1 MENIRDIE
9 EEILDQLASSC
20 ECDIIDD
27 LISNGTLLCHPYFS
41 SFLTYRAFIKGNM
54 ALPTM
59 TLISYIEEWLKAG
72 AELQVNG
79 KLLQAQIGCPVAIS
93 SVNEVECAFFKPS
106 ETQTDTLFVISISV
120 SMACL
125 LTVLIIVSITK
136 IATAIYK
143 LKLRRASIK
152 ESSNE

>member
-1 MENIRDIE
+1 MRDIE
-9 EEILDQLASSC
+9 DEILDQLASSC

-79 KLLQAQIGCPVAIS
+79 KLLHAQIGCPVAIS
-93 SVNEVECAFFKPS
+93 SVNEVECASYEPS
-106 ETQTDTLFVISISV
+106 VTQTNTVVISISV

-125 LTVLIIVSITK
+125 LAVLIIVSIT
-136 IATAIYK
+136 IVAAAIYM
-143 LKLRRASIK
+143 LKRRKRASIK
-152 ESSNE
+152 ESFNK